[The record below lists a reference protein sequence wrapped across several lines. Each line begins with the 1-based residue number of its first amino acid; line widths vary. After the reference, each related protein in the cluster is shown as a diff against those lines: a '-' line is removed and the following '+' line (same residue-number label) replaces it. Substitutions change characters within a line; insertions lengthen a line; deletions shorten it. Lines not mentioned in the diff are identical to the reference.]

1 MPSDLLIIF
10 IMDITMLISVLLT
23 FVWHLWQCHHSY
35 AFFAVNTDL
44 QRRRESDHSYE
55 IGLGVGALDPHR
67 PGPMSM

>member
-1 MPSDLLIIF
+1 
-10 IMDITMLISVLLT
+10 MLISVLLT

-55 IGLGVGALDPHR
+55 IGFEVGRHRIEKIHVEESVARCRVDSEIPDPE
-67 PGPMSM
+67 